1 MAVARRFAAAGIDW
15 LHVVDLDAAR
25 TGDPAALAV
34 IEAIC
39 AAVPDVRVQAGGGV
53 RDAESAGAL
62 LGAGVARVVLGTAA
76 IETPQLVGDLAT
88 MHPGAV
94 AVGLDAREDG
104 ELAVRG
110 WVEGGGV
117 QVTEAARRFADVGV
131 CALVVTSIGRDG
143 MLTGPDIEMLGRVL
157 AATDLPVIASG
168 GVGTIDDIAQLR
180 DLAADGRRLA
190 GAIVGRA
197 LYEGRVDLAV
207 AVELAGQV
215 R

>member
-76 IETPQLVGDLAT
+76 IENPQLVGDLAT

-110 WVEGGGV
+110 WVQGGGV

-131 CALVVTSIGRDG
+131 CALVMTSIGRDG

>member
-1 MAVARRFAAAGIDW
+1 LAVARRFAAAGIDW